1 VPTIQTLR
9 RRVGHSRRLTRIE
22 TADLRCCQLAVG
34 VNLRLKRDTAVKI
47 LLAEDDSKL
56 LRHLAAG
63 LREAGHTVDCAHDGA
78 EARWAV
84 ENGAHDVL
92 VLDIMMPQLD
102 GVTLVR
108 ALRRRG
114 LGVPILFITA
124 RGEVRDR
131 VAGLDAGADDYL
143 VKPFSLD
150 ELLARLRALG
160 RRQRGGLSHTLRVG
174 DLEMDLVSR
183 TVKQGARLVELT
195 NREFALLEFLAQASP
210 KTVGKTAIVEHVWD
224 QHFDGGTNVVNVY
237 INYLRSKIDQPGQTS
252 FIRTV
257 RGIGFA
263 LVPPEPA

>member
-1 VPTIQTLR
+1 MPGIGCR
-9 RRVGHSRRLTRIE
+9 
-22 TADLRCCQLAVG
+22 QLAVD
-34 VNLRLKRDTAVKI
+34 VSLSLKEDDAVKI

-84 ENGAHDVL
+84 ENGAYDVL
-92 VLDIMMPQLD
+92 VFDIMMPQLD

-108 ALRRRG
+108 GLRRRG

-160 RRQRGGLSHTLRVG
+160 RRQRGGVSHTLRVG
-174 DLEMDLVSR
+174 DLEIDLVSH
-183 TVKQGARLVELT
+183 TVKRGVRAIELT

-210 KTVGKTAIVEHVWD
+210 RTVAKTAIVEHVWD

-237 INYLRSKIDQPGQTS
+237 INYLRAKIDAPDEPS
-252 FIRTV
+252 LIRTV
-257 RGIGFA
+257 RGVGFA
-263 LVPPEPA
+263 LVPPEVP

>member
-1 VPTIQTLR
+1 
-9 RRVGHSRRLTRIE
+9 
-22 TADLRCCQLAVG
+22 
-34 VNLRLKRDTAVKI
+34 VNQNGPVKI

-63 LREAGHTVDCAHDGA
+63 LRAAGHTVDCAEDGA

-84 ENGAHDVL
+84 ENGTYDAL
-92 VLDIMMPQLD
+92 VLDIMMPQVD

-108 ALRRRG
+108 GLRRRG
-114 LGVPILFITA
+114 LGLPILFITA

-160 RRQRGGLSHTLRVG
+160 RRQRGELSHTLRVG
-174 DLEMDLVSR
+174 DLEMDLVAR
-183 TVKQGARLVELT
+183 TVTRGVRVIELT

-210 KTVGKTAIVEHVWD
+210 RTVTKTAIVEHVWD

-237 INYLRSKIDQPGQTS
+237 INYLRAKLDAPEAPSL
-252 FIRTV
+252 IRTV
-257 RGIGFA
+257 RGVGFA
-263 LVPPEPA
+263 LVAPEAA

>member
-1 VPTIQTLR
+1 M
-9 RRVGHSRRLTRIE
+9 RLLVIFAKQNGT
-22 TADLRCCQLAVG
+22 
-34 VNLRLKRDTAVKI
+34 VKI

-78 EARWAV
+78 EARWAA
-84 ENGAHDVL
+84 ENGMHDVL

-108 ALRRRG
+108 GLRRRG
-114 LGVPILFITA
+114 LAVPILFITA

-131 VAGLDAGADDYL
+131 VTGLDAGADDYL

-160 RRQRGGLSHTLRVG
+160 RRHRGELHHTLRAS
-174 DLEMDLVSR
+174 DLEMDLVAH
-183 TVKQGARLVELT
+183 TVKRGTRQIELT

-237 INYLRSKIDQPGQTS
+237 INYLRAKIDLPEEPS
-252 FIRTV
+252 LIRTV
-257 RGIGFA
+257 RGVGFA
-263 LVPPEPA
+263 LAPPEAA

>member
-1 VPTIQTLR
+1 MRCRP
-9 RRVGHSRRLTRIE
+9 LTVDV
-22 TADLRCCQLAVG
+22 TFLLDQDDL
-34 VNLRLKRDTAVKI
+34 VKI

-63 LREAGHTVDCAHDGA
+63 LREAGHAVDCVHDGA

-84 ENGAHDVL
+84 ENGVYDVL
-92 VLDIMMPQLD
+92 VLDIMMPELD

-108 ALRRRG
+108 GLRRRG
-114 LGVPILFITA
+114 LGMPILFITA

-160 RRQRGGLSHTLRVG
+160 RRQRGSVSPVVRVG
-174 DLEMDLVSR
+174 DLEMDLVSHTAKR
-183 TVKQGARLVELT
+183 GTRSIELT

-210 KTVGKTAIVEHVWD
+210 KTVTKTAIVEHVWD

-237 INYLRSKIDQPGQTS
+237 INYLRAKIDLPDQPS
-252 FIRTV
+252 LIRTV
-257 RGIGFA
+257 RGVGFA
-263 LVPPEPA
+263 LVPSEDA

>member
-1 VPTIQTLR
+1 MKL
-9 RRVGHSRRLTRIE
+9 
-22 TADLRCCQLAVG
+22 
-34 VNLRLKRDTAVKI
+34 
-47 LLAEDDSKL
+47 LLAEDDPKL

-63 LREAGHTVDCAHDGA
+63 LRQAGHVVDCAHDGT
-78 EARWAV
+78 EARWAA
-84 ENGAHDVL
+84 ENSSYAAL

-108 ALRRRG
+108 GLRRRG
-114 LGVPILFITA
+114 LTVPVIFITA
-124 RGEVRDR
+124 RSEVRDR

-160 RRQRGGLSHTLRVG
+160 RRQRGELSQVLRVG
-174 DLEMDLVSR
+174 DLELDLV
-183 TVKQGARLVELT
+183 ARAARRQDREIELT

-210 KTVGKTAIVEHVWD
+210 KTVSKTAIVEHVWD

-237 INYLRSKIDQPGQTS
+237 VNYLRSKLDVQGQPS
-252 FIRTV
+252 LIRTV

-263 LVPPEPA
+263 LVPGSPP

>member
-1 VPTIQTLR
+1 M
-9 RRVGHSRRLTRIE
+9 
-22 TADLRCCQLAVG
+22 
-34 VNLRLKRDTAVKI
+34 KI
-47 LLAEDDSKL
+47 LLAEDDDKL

-63 LREAGHTVDCAHDGA
+63 LREAGHAVDCAQDGA

-84 ENGAHDVL
+84 ENSAYDVL

-108 ALRRRG
+108 GLRRRG

-143 VKPFSLD
+143 AKPFSLD

-160 RRQRGGLSHTLRVG
+160 RRQRGELSQALRVA
-174 DLEMDLVSR
+174 DLEIDLVAR
-183 TVKQGARLVELT
+183 TVRRGQRLIELT

-210 KTVGKTAIVEHVWD
+210 RTVAKTAIVEHVWD

-237 INYLRSKIDQPGQTS
+237 INYLRAKLDAPGEPS
-252 FIRTV
+252 LIRTV
-257 RGIGFA
+257 RGVGFA
-263 LVPPEPA
+263 LMPPEMP

>member
-1 VPTIQTLR
+1 MVDVR
-9 RRVGHSRRLTRIE
+9 
-22 TADLRCCQLAVG
+22 
-34 VNLRLKRDTAVKI
+34 LRLNQNDTVKI
-47 LLAEDDSKL
+47 LLAEDDNKL

-78 EARWAV
+78 EARWTA

-92 VLDIMMPQLD
+92 VLDIMMPHMD

-108 ALRRRG
+108 GLRRRG
-114 LGVPILFITA
+114 VGVPVLFITA

-160 RRQRGGLSHTLRVG
+160 RRQRGDANTILRVG
-174 DLEMDLVSR
+174 DLELDLVSH
-183 TVKQGARLVELT
+183 TVKRGARGIELT

-210 KTVGKTAIVEHVWD
+210 KTVAKTAIVEHVWD
-224 QHFDGGTNVVNVY
+224 QHFDGGSNVVNVY
-237 INYLRSKIDQPGQTS
+237 INYLRAKIDLPDAPS
-252 FIRTV
+252 LIRTV
-257 RGIGFA
+257 RGVGFA
-263 LVPPEPA
+263 LVPPEDA

>member
-1 VPTIQTLR
+1 M
-9 RRVGHSRRLTRIE
+9 RLEQIF
-22 TADLRCCQLAVG
+22 AKQGDV
-34 VNLRLKRDTAVKI
+34 VKI

-78 EARWAV
+78 EARWAA

-108 ALRRRG
+108 NLRRRG
-114 LGVPILFITA
+114 LAVPILFITA

-160 RRQRGGLSHTLRVG
+160 RRQRGELNHLLRVS
-174 DLEMDLVSR
+174 DLEIDLVAH
-183 TVKQGARLVELT
+183 TVKRGERQIELT

-237 INYLRSKIDQPGQTS
+237 INYLRAKVDLPDEPSL
-252 FIRTV
+252 IRTV
-257 RGIGFA
+257 RGVGFA
-263 LVPPEPA
+263 LVPPEAA